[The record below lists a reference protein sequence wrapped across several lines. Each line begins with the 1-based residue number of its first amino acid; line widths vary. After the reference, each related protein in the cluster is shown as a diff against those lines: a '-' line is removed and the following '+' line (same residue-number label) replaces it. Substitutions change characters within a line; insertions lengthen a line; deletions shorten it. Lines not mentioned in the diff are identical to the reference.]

1 MVDGQAWTIF
11 FCEYK
16 SIECWVSEQS
26 EGWLSSILCL
36 IKTNYSAIPY
46 VYLSTFFYNGTAS
59 AGMSGWTPAAA
70 NLPCLPIYCTT
81 RQPARLLACLPAR
94 LLARTAAWVPSRT
107 CLASRAHMGTACG
120 HGDNMRNLLQH
131 TSERD
136 ETYRT
141 YAYNICIY
149 TLQHMQHPDKI
160 YTTYVQDNWNI

>member
-94 LLARTAAWVPSRT
+94 LLARTAAWVPSAPVSLLVHTWGPPAATGTIWGT
-107 CLASRAHMGTACG
+107 CYNIHLKEMKHIE
-120 HGDNMRNLLQH
+120 H
-131 TSERD
+131 TLV
-136 ETYRT
+136 TYV
-141 YAYNICIY
+141 YIHYNIC
-149 TLQHMQHPDKI
+149 
-160 YTTYVQDNWNI
+160 NIQIKYI